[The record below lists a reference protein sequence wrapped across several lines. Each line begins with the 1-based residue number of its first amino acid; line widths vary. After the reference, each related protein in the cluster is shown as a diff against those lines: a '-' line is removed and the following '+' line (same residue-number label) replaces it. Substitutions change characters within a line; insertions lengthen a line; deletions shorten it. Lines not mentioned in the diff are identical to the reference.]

1 MTTRSSK
8 NAYSILNTLT
18 TTSQQ
23 NDHRPE
29 ADDES
34 PLIPK
39 AEVTEAVRSLR
50 AGKSPGMDK
59 VPSELMI
66 KRMNPVSGQPLS
78 KKGNLKLY
86 DNYCTI
92 CLQERKLDLGL

>member
-1 MTTRSSK
+1 MKTAETSST
-8 NAYSILNTLT
+8 NRFNQTLPLY
-18 TTSQQ
+18 

-50 AGKSPGMDK
+50 AGKSPVMDK

-66 KRMNPVSGQPLS
+66 KRG
-78 KKGNLKLY
+78 
-86 DNYCTI
+86 
-92 CLQERKLDLGL
+92 